1 MKLLMSIFLNLLLMC
16 RFAFST
22 EFFSVNVLPLVDEH
36 VHGATLVECPN
47 GDLLA
52 AWFQGSGERWADD
65 VRIMGARLP
74 KNADAWS
81 APFLMADTPELWP
94 EPFRGTDGT
103 MTLGTFFREFQ
114 RLDETE
120 IARIMAL
127 NGWSERDLDTV
138 IDATD
143 ARLYAHDGFHPR
155 DIADQDVAHWSY
167 AAPECEAQIVHAV
180 DNGVRC
186 VRMTREIA
194 MIFAPTVAGMIA
206 NASWMTPEEF
216 IARNDMPPGSTA
228 DTELVLDR
236 WYLVAE

>member
-1 MKLLMSIFLNLLLMC
+1 MPARHAACVIVFSALCAPAAADILDAAQSEC
-16 RFAFST
+16 RRWST
-22 EFFSVNVLPLVDEH
+22 LRC
-36 VHGATLVECPN
+36 G
-47 GDLLA
+47 G
-52 AWFQGSGERWADD
+52 
-65 VRIMGARLP
+65 M
-74 KNADAWS
+74 
-81 APFLMADTPELWP
+81 FLMADTPELWP